1 MAAISTNLQGFKTY
15 CKGLLSDVNYS
26 DDELSMFISK
36 YGSPSAEYD
45 KKVVE
50 LAIADFLEAVATS
63 LDYAQGEV
71 SRKYDRTALLEL
83 ANGLRSKNTDA
94 VISDIL
100 GDKI

>member
-1 MAAISTNLQGFKTY
+1 MAAISTNLQGLKTY
-15 CKGLLSDVNYS
+15 CKVLLSDVSYS
-26 DDELSMFISK
+26 DDELNMFINK

-50 LAIADFLEAVATS
+50 LAMADFLEAVATS

-71 SRKYDRTALLEL
+71 SRKYDRASLLQI
-83 ANGLRSKNTDA
+83 ANGLRVKNTD
-94 VISDIL
+94 VQISDIL

>member
-1 MAAISTNLQGFKTY
+1 MAAISTNLQGLKTY
-15 CKGLLSDVNYS
+15 CKGLLSDVNYT
-26 DDELSMFISK
+26 DDELNMFISK

-45 KKVVE
+45 NKVVE

-71 SRKYDRTALLEL
+71 SRKYDRQALLSV

>member
-1 MAAISTNLQGFKTY
+1 MAAISTNLQGLKTY
-15 CKGLLSDVNYS
+15 CKVLLSDVSYS
-26 DDELSMFISK
+26 DDELNMFISK

-50 LAIADFLEAVATS
+50 LAMADFLEAVATS

-71 SRKYDRTALLEL
+71 SRKYDRASLLQI
-83 ANGLRSKNTDA
+83 ANDLRVKNTD
-94 VISDIL
+94 VQISDIL

>member
-1 MAAISTNLQGFKTY
+1 MAAISTNLQGLKTY
-15 CKGLLSDVNYS
+15 CKGLLSDVNYT
-26 DDELSMFISK
+26 DDELNMFISK

-71 SRKYDRTALLEL
+71 SRKYDRQALLSV
-83 ANGLRSKNTDA
+83 ANGLRAKNKDVQIA
-94 VISDIL
+94 DIL
-100 GDKI
+100 GDEI

>member
-1 MAAISTNLQGFKTY
+1 MAAISTNLQGLKTY
-15 CKGLLSDVNYS
+15 CKWLLSDVSYS
-26 DDELSMFISK
+26 DDELNMFINK

-50 LAIADFLEAVATS
+50 LAMADFLEAVATS

-71 SRKYDRTALLEL
+71 SRKYDRVALLEI
-83 ANGLRSKNTDA
+83 ANGLRLKNTDA